1 MRSSE
6 CVKSKSWQNRPKAFF
21 TDATDTI
28 IEVDTLGRKSY
39 EAPEIA
45 VGPVVTVGTEG
56 DATMGPTATTAKR
69 GQKACTRDGVNGN
82 YRTIGKRGAPSRAKA
97 RSVPFERTQPRVWDL
112 IQERKSHAHTQ
123 HSGLDP
129 VSNSPRP
136 NARLAAYP
144 TSWPGEVA
152 LTVRGGKL
160 PQQHILSTGVDH
172 TVTTIR
178 AYAFILLT
186 VEKPRGCRV
195 ARTSGGRHTPLTR
208 KAEPTQDKRC
218 TYLPPKLLQPCNPG
232 RNRVNI
238 TV

>member
-1 MRSSE
+1 M
-6 CVKSKSWQNRPKAFF
+6 
-21 TDATDTI
+21 
-28 IEVDTLGRKSY
+28 
-39 EAPEIA
+39 
-45 VGPVVTVGTEG
+45 VT
-56 DATMGPTATTAKR
+56 TATTGLSVNAERPHARRREVYPLRERSRVCGTLCKR
-69 GQKACTRDGVNGN
+69 ENHT
-82 YRTIGKRGAPSRAKA
+82 
-97 RSVPFERTQPRVWDL
+97 
-112 IQERKSHAHTQ
+112 HTQ
-123 HSGLDP
+123 HPGLDP